1 MHAMLRSPPDPGK
14 PGSLAPDT
22 HSPTLPR
29 MSAHAPSDAPPTRM
43 GVTPLW
49 AVLLFTF
56 LNSVGSGVVYAG
68 VFFLARAEYNFSK
81 RDNFVLAL
89 LYGLT
94 YIPAALA
101 VGPLTR
107 KLARAGILPRT
118 VLRVIMLGMAILC
131 VLPWLADALGLVKP
145 GGSAWPIWLAVGLY
159 SPLSGMLWP
168 IVESFLAGG
177 RSERQLRGFIGKFNI
192 AWSSSLVVTLLV
204 MGPLVEQYA
213 LWILNALALVHLS
226 CLIVVQGFRPAPGEH
241 AHEKHESPRV
251 YHQLLAFLRLMLPVS
266 FMFVSTLS
274 PYVPFALEQLKLSK
288 QYHTPFVA
296 IWYAARVLTFFGMER
311 WHGWHGRWSVPI
323 LGALILLGSFA
334 VLIAAPILLE
344 PTSALA
350 VFAVGLIGF
359 GIGVGVIYC
368 AALYYAM
375 EVGSD
380 GVDAGGMHET
390 LIGMGY
396 SVGPLCGLLGLGAV
410 AAGVAGTSPQSSG
423 DAATLIMLG
432 VVAFISVGVG
442 GLAIWRARRTN
453 SKPRH

>member
-1 MHAMLRSPPDPGK
+1 
-14 PGSLAPDT
+14 
-22 HSPTLPR
+22 
-29 MSAHAPSDAPPTRM
+29 MSAHPSVDAPATRM

-49 AVLLFTF
+49 AVLTFTF
-56 LNSVGSGVVYAG
+56 LNSVGSAVVYAG
-68 VFFLARAEYNFSK
+68 VFFLAKAQYDFSQ
-81 RDNFVLAL
+81 RDNFALAL

-107 KLARAGILPRT
+107 KLARAGIKPRT
-118 VLRVIMLGMAILC
+118 VLRGIMISMAALC
-131 VLPWLADALGLVKP
+131 VLPWLAQTLGLVRP

-177 RSERQLRGFIGKFNI
+177 RSERQLRGDIGKFNI

-204 MGPLVEQYA
+204 MGPLVQQYA

-226 CLIVVQGFRPAPGEH
+226 CLVVVQGFRPAPGEH
-241 AHEKHESPRV
+241 AHEKHESPKV

-274 PYVPFALEQLKLSK
+274 PYVPFALEQLKLAM

-296 IWYAARVLTFFGMER
+296 IWYAARVLTFFAMER

-323 LGALILLGSFA
+323 IGALILLASFA
-334 VLIAAPILLE
+334 VLIAAPMLLDSA
-344 PTSALA
+344 SALI
-350 VFAVGLIGF
+350 VFAIGLIGF

-390 LIGMGY
+390 LIGLGY
-396 SVGPLCGLLGLGAV
+396 SVGPMCGLLGLGVV
-410 AAGVAGTSPQSSG
+410 AAGLAGSDAKNSG
-423 DAATLIMLG
+423 DTATLIMLA
-432 VVAFISVGVG
+432 VVAVLSLGVG
-442 GLAIWRARRTN
+442 GLALWRARRTN
-453 SKPRH
+453 SIPSH

>member
-1 MHAMLRSPPDPGK
+1 
-14 PGSLAPDT
+14 
-22 HSPTLPR
+22 
-29 MSAHAPSDAPPTRM
+29 MSAHPFVDAPATRM

-49 AVLLFTF
+49 AVLTFTF
-56 LNSVGSGVVYAG
+56 LNSVGSAVVYAG
-68 VFFLARAEYNFSK
+68 VFFLAKAQYDFSQ
-81 RDNFVLAL
+81 RDNFALAL

-107 KLARAGILPRT
+107 KLARAGIKPRT
-118 VLRVIMLGMAILC
+118 VLRGIMISMAALC
-131 VLPWLADALGLVKP
+131 VLPWLAQALGLVRP

-177 RSERQLRGFIGKFNI
+177 RSERQLRGDIGKFNI

-204 MGPLVEQYA
+204 MGPLVQQYA

-226 CLIVVQGFRPAPGEH
+226 CLVVVQGFRPAPGEH
-241 AHEKHESPRV
+241 AHEKHESPKV

-274 PYVPFALEQLKLSK
+274 PYVPFALEQLKLAK

-296 IWYAARVLTFFGMER
+296 IWYAARVLTFFAMER

-323 LGALILLGSFA
+323 IGAFILLASFA
-334 VLIAAPILLE
+334 VLIGAPMLLDSA
-344 PTSALA
+344 SALI
-350 VFAVGLIGF
+350 VFAIGLIGF

-390 LIGMGY
+390 LIGLGY
-396 SVGPLCGLLGLGAV
+396 SVGPMCGLLGLGVV
-410 AAGVAGTSPQSSG
+410 AAGLAGSDAKNSG
-423 DAATLIMLG
+423 DTATLIMLA
-432 VVAFISVGVG
+432 VVAVLSLGVG
-442 GLAIWRARRTN
+442 GLALWRARRTN
-453 SKPRH
+453 SIPSH